1 MVKKAW
7 WLLSVL
13 LFLSSCNPSDEEP
26 APIPDKDSVTVLS
39 YLIANNDLD
48 DELLFNIEI
57 MYDGLKSMD
66 KPATLLVY
74 WDGKSSMGKNN
85 STHLILKYET
95 DGKGKINGKPALG
108 IDATTREI
116 LDVAE
121 VLKEYPSQVSTDKNV
136 FQSVLSDMVSFS
148 PTDKLGLIIGSHGSA
163 WLNTISTSGRAL
175 GRALGY
181 DGTTSNS
188 IELTDMVEAIETVGK
203 KFEFLLFDACFMGTA
218 EVCYECRDL
227 ADYIIA
233 SVMEVPGYGFPYDYF
248 LSDLY
253 NGTITGYKKV
263 CQSFV
268 DYYKSE
274 YEKGKD
280 GCWGTIAL
288 VDCSEVTNLITL
300 VREEIV
306 THKDALSDYDA
317 GKLQEYGRDGGKYIA
332 YDLQHFI
339 KDLNG
344 GEIPW
349 AFENQMN
356 KTVLY
361 KGCLEEARYYSYNYD
376 VDVDNYCGL
385 GLYIPLPTRSKW
397 NTYFKTLDWYTAS
410 GWNEVSFSWNF

>member
-26 APIPDKDSVTVLS
+26 TPIPDKDSVTILA

-66 KPATLLVY
+66 KPASLLVY
-74 WDGKSSMGKNN
+74 WDGKSSMGNNN

-121 VLKEYPSQVSTDKNV
+121 VLKEYSSQVSTDKNV
-136 FQSVLSDMVSFS
+136 FQSVLSDIVSFS

-163 WLNTISTSGRAL
+163 WLNTISTS

-248 LSDLY
+248 LNDLY
-253 NGTITGYKKV
+253 KVNVTGYKKV

-274 YEKGKD
+274 YEKGKE

-344 GEIPW
+344 GEVPW

>member
-1 MVKKAW
+1 MIKKAL
-7 WLLSVL
+7 WLFSVL

-26 APIPDKDSVTVLS
+26 TPTPDKDSVTILA

-57 MYDGLKSMD
+57 MYDGLKTM
-66 KPATLLVY
+66 KEPATLLVY
-74 WDGKSSMGKNN
+74 WDGVTSMGDNN

-108 IDATTREI
+108 IDATNRDV
-116 LDVAE
+116 LNVAE
-121 VLKEYPSQVSTDKNV
+121 VLKEYPSQISTDKNV
-136 FQSVLSDMVSFS
+136 FQSVLNDMVAFS
-148 PTDKLGLIIGSHGSA
+148 PTNKLGFVIGSHGSS

-175 GRALGY
+175 GY
-181 DGTTSNS
+181 DGSTSNS
-188 IELTDMVEAIETVGK
+188 IVLTDMVEAMQTVGK
-203 KFEFLLFDACFMGTA
+203 KFEFLLFDACFMGTI
-218 EVCYECRDL
+218 EVCHEFRNV
-227 ADYIIA
+227 ADYLIA
-233 SVMEVPGYGFPYDYF
+233 SVMEVPAYGFPYDYF

-253 NGTITGYKKV
+253 KGTVNGYKKV

-274 YEKGKD
+274 YENGKN

-288 VDCSEVTNLITL
+288 IDCSEVPSLVTQIKGEITS
-300 VREEIV
+300 
-306 THKDALSDYDA
+306 HKDTLSDYNV
-317 GKLQEYGRDGGKYIA
+317 GNLQEYGRDGGKYIA
-332 YDLQHFI
+332 YDLEHFI

-344 GEIPW
+344 GEIPE
-349 AFENQMN
+349 AFEDQLN

-361 KGCLEEARYYSYNYD
+361 KGCLEEARYYSYDYD
-376 VDVDNYCGL
+376 VDAENFCGL
-385 GLYIPLPTRSKW
+385 GLYIPLSSRPKW

>member
-26 APIPDKDSVTVLS
+26 TPIPDKDSVTILA

-57 MYDGLKSMD
+57 MYDGLKSVD
-66 KPATLLVY
+66 KPASLLVY
-74 WDGKSSMGKNN
+74 WDGKSSMGNNN

-95 DGKGKINGKPALG
+95 DGKGKINGKPA
-108 IDATTREI
+108 TTREI

-121 VLKEYPSQVSTDKNV
+121 VLKEYSSQVSTDKNV

-163 WLNTISTSGRAL
+163 WLNTISTS

-317 GKLQEYGRDGGKYIA
+317 DKLQEYGRDGGKYIA

-344 GEIPW
+344 GEVPW

-385 GLYIPLPTRSKW
+385 GLYIPLSVRPKW
-397 NTYFKTLDWYTAS
+397 NTYFKTLEWYTAS

>member
-1 MVKKAW
+1 MVKKAL

-26 APIPDKDSVTVLS
+26 TPIPDKDSVTVLS

-121 VLKEYPSQVSTDKNV
+121 VLKEYSSQVSTDKDV

-175 GRALGY
+175 GY
-181 DGTTSNS
+181 DGNTSNS
-188 IELTDMVEAIETVGK
+188 IELTDMVEAIETVGN

-253 NGTITGYKKV
+253 NGTIIGYKKV

-339 KDLNG
+339 KDLNA
-344 GEIPW
+344 GEVPW

-361 KGCLEEARYYSYNYD
+361 KGCLEEARYYPYNYD
-376 VDVDNYCGL
+376 VDATNYCGL
-385 GLYIPLPTRSKW
+385 GIYIPNEDYPQW
-397 NTYFKTLDWYTAS
+397 NTYFKTLEWYTAS

>member
-26 APIPDKDSVTVLS
+26 TPIPDKDSVTILA
-39 YLIANNDLD
+39 YLIANNDLND
-48 DELLFNIEI
+48 ALLFNVAI
-57 MYDGLKSMD
+57 MYDGLKDMD

-136 FQSVLSDMVSFS
+136 FQGVLSDMVSFS

-175 GRALGY
+175 GY
-181 DGTTSNS
+181 DGNTSNS
-188 IELTDMVEAIETVGK
+188 IELTDMVEAIETVGN

-397 NTYFKTLDWYTAS
+397 NTYFKTLEWYTAS
-410 GWNEVSFSWNF
+410 GWNEVSFSWKF

>member
-26 APIPDKDSVTVLS
+26 TPIPDKDSVTILA

-66 KPATLLVY
+66 KPASLLVY
-74 WDGKSSMGKNN
+74 WDGKSSMGNNN

-121 VLKEYPSQVSTDKNV
+121 VLKEYSSQVSTDKNV

-163 WLNTISTSGRAL
+163 WLNTISTS

-248 LSDLY
+248 LNDLY
-253 NGTITGYKKV
+253 KVNVTGYKKV

-274 YEKGKD
+274 YEKGKE

-344 GEIPW
+344 GEVPW

-410 GWNEVSFSWNF
+410 GWNELSFSWNF

>member
-26 APIPDKDSVTVLS
+26 TPIPDKDSVTILA

-66 KPATLLVY
+66 KPASLLVY
-74 WDGKSSMGKNN
+74 WDGKSSMGNNN

-121 VLKEYPSQVSTDKNV
+121 VLKEYSSQVSTDKNV

-163 WLNTISTSGRAL
+163 WLNTISTS

-248 LSDLY
+248 LNDLY
-253 NGTITGYKKV
+253 KVNVTGYKKV

-274 YEKGKD
+274 YEKGKE

-344 GEIPW
+344 GEVPW

>member
-26 APIPDKDSVTVLS
+26 TPIPDKDSVTILA

-66 KPATLLVY
+66 KPASLLVY
-74 WDGKSSMGKNN
+74 WDGKSSMGNNN
-85 STHLILKYET
+85 STHLILNYET

-121 VLKEYPSQVSTDKNV
+121 VLKEYSSQVSTDKNV

-163 WLNTISTSGRAL
+163 WLNTISTS

-288 VDCSEVTNLITL
+288 VDCSEVTNLITQ

-317 GKLQEYGRDGGKYIA
+317 DKLQEYGRDGGKYIA

-339 KDLNG
+339 KDLNA
-344 GEIPW
+344 GEVPW

-397 NTYFKTLDWYTAS
+397 NTYFKTLEWYTAS

>member
-26 APIPDKDSVTVLS
+26 TPIPDKDSVTILA

-66 KPATLLVY
+66 KPASLLVY
-74 WDGKSSMGKNN
+74 WDGKSSMGNNN

-121 VLKEYPSQVSTDKNV
+121 VLKEYSSQVSTDKNV
-136 FQSVLSDMVSFS
+136 FQGVLSDMVSFS

-163 WLNTISTSGRAL
+163 WLNTISTS

-248 LSDLY
+248 LNDLY
-253 NGTITGYKKV
+253 KVNVTGYKKV

-274 YEKGKD
+274 YEKGKE

-344 GEIPW
+344 GEVPW

>member
-26 APIPDKDSVTVLS
+26 TPIPDKDSVTILA

-66 KPATLLVY
+66 KPASLLVY

-121 VLKEYPSQVSTDKNV
+121 VLKEYSSQVSTDKNV
-136 FQSVLSDMVSFS
+136 FQGVLSDMVSFS

-163 WLNTISTSGRAL
+163 WLNTISTS

-317 GKLQEYGRDGGKYIA
+317 DKLQEYGRDGGKYIA

-344 GEIPW
+344 GEVPW

-410 GWNEVSFSWNF
+410 GWNQVSFSWNF

>member
-26 APIPDKDSVTVLS
+26 TPIPDKDSVTILA

-66 KPATLLVY
+66 KPASLLVY
-74 WDGKSSMGKNN
+74 WDGKSSMGNNN

-121 VLKEYPSQVSTDKNV
+121 VLKEYSSQVSTDKNV
-136 FQSVLSDMVSFS
+136 FQGVLSDMVSFS

-163 WLNTISTSGRAL
+163 WLNTISTS

-317 GKLQEYGRDGGKYIA
+317 DKLQEYGRDGGKYIA

-344 GEIPW
+344 GEVPW

-397 NTYFKTLDWYTAS
+397 NTYFKTLEWYTAS

>member
-26 APIPDKDSVTVLS
+26 TPIPDKDSVTVLS

-121 VLKEYPSQVSTDKNV
+121 VLKEYSSQVSTDKDV

-175 GRALGY
+175 GY
-181 DGTTSNS
+181 DGNTSNS
-188 IELTDMVEAIETVGK
+188 IELTDMVEAIETVGN

-344 GEIPW
+344 GEVPKT
-349 AFENQMN
+349 FEDQLN
-356 KTVLY
+356 KTILY
-361 KGCLEEARYYSYNYD
+361 KGCLEESRYYPYNYD
-376 VDVDNYCGL
+376 VDATNYCGL
-385 GLYIPLPTRSKW
+385 GIYIPNEDYPQW
-397 NTYFKTLDWYTAS
+397 NTYFKTLEWYTAS

>member
-26 APIPDKDSVTVLS
+26 TPIPDKDSVTILA

-66 KPATLLVY
+66 KPASLLVY
-74 WDGKSSMGKNN
+74 WDGKSSMGNNN

-121 VLKEYPSQVSTDKNV
+121 VLKEYSSQVSTDKNV

-175 GRALGY
+175 GY
-181 DGTTSNS
+181 DGNTSNS

-317 GKLQEYGRDGGKYIA
+317 DKLQEYGRDGGKYIA

-344 GEIPW
+344 GEVPW

-410 GWNEVSFSWNF
+410 GWNQVSFSWNF

>member
-1 MVKKAW
+1 MIKKAL

-13 LFLSSCNPSDEEP
+13 LFLFSCDPSEEEP
-26 APIPDKDSVTVLS
+26 APIPDKDSVTVLA
-39 YLIANNDLD
+39 YLIANNNLNDA
-48 DELLFNIEI
+48 LLFNIAI
-57 MYDGLKSMD
+57 MYDGLKAMD

-74 WDGKSSMGKNN
+74 WDGQSSIGENN

-95 DGKGKINGKPALG
+95 DGRGNINGKPALD

-121 VLKEYPSQVSTDKNV
+121 VLKEYSSQTSTDKNV
-136 FQSVLSDMVSFS
+136 FQGVLSDMVSFS

-163 WLNTISTSGRAL
+163 WLNTISTS

-288 VDCSEVTNLITL
+288 VDCSEVTNLITQ

-344 GEIPW
+344 GEVPKT
-349 AFENQMN
+349 FEDQLN
-356 KTVLY
+356 KTILY
-361 KGCLEEARYYSYNYD
+361 KGCLEESRYYTYDYD
-376 VDVDNYCGL
+376 VDAENFCGL
-385 GLYIPLPTRSKW
+385 GLYIPLSVRPKW
-397 NTYFKTLDWYTAS
+397 NTYFKTLEWYTAS
-410 GWNEVSFSWNF
+410 GWNEVSFS

>member
-1 MVKKAW
+1 MIKKAL

-13 LFLSSCNPSDEEP
+13 LFLFSCDPSEEEP
-26 APIPDKDSVTVLS
+26 APFPDKDSVTVLA
-39 YLIANNDLD
+39 YLIANNNLNDA
-48 DELLFNIEI
+48 LLFNIAI
-57 MYDGLKSMD
+57 MYDGLKAMD

-74 WDGKSSMGKNN
+74 WDGQSSFGENN

-95 DGKGKINGKPALG
+95 DGKGNINGKPALD

-121 VLKEYPSQVSTDKNV
+121 VLKEYSSQTSTDKSV
-136 FQSVLSDMVSFS
+136 FKNVLSDMVAFS
-148 PTDKLGLIIGSHGSA
+148 PTDKFGLVIGSHGSS

-175 GRALGY
+175 GY
-181 DGTTSNS
+181 DAYTSNS
-188 IELTDMVEAIETVGK
+188 ILLDDMVEAIQGVGK
-203 KFEFLLFDACFMGTA
+203 KFEFILFDACFMGTI
-218 EVCYECRDL
+218 EVSYEFRNV
-227 ADYIIA
+227 ADYLIS

-253 NGTITGYKKV
+253 KGNVTGYKKV

-274 YEKGKD
+274 YDKGKN

-288 VDCSEVTNLITL
+288 VDCSEVSNL
-300 VREEIV
+300 VSQFREEIV

-332 YDLQHFI
+332 YDLLHFI
-339 KDLNG
+339 RDLNG
-344 GEIPW
+344 GEVPKT
-349 AFENQMN
+349 FEDQLN
-356 KTVLY
+356 KTILY
-361 KGCLEEARYYSYNYD
+361 KGCLEESRYYPYNYD
-376 VDVDNYCGL
+376 VDATNYCGL
-385 GLYIPLPTRSKW
+385 GIYIPNEDYPQW

>member
-1 MVKKAW
+1 
-7 WLLSVL
+7 
-13 LFLSSCNPSDEEP
+13 
-26 APIPDKDSVTVLS
+26 
-39 YLIANNDLD
+39 
-48 DELLFNIEI
+48 

-66 KPATLLVY
+66 KPASLLVY
-74 WDGKSSMGKNN
+74 WDGESSMGKNN

-121 VLKEYPSQVSTDKNV
+121 VLKEYSSQVSTDKNV

-163 WLNTISTSGRAL
+163 WLNTISTS

-274 YEKGKD
+274 YEKGND

-317 GKLQEYGRDGGKYIA
+317 DKLQEYGRDGGKYIA

-385 GLYIPLPTRSKW
+385 GLYIPLSVRPKW

-410 GWNEVSFSWNF
+410 GWNQVSFSWNF